1 MPRVIGMYEP
11 EEEYTMTT
19 PMRNRM
25 RRHTRPADFVS
36 KSRQA
41 EAMSYGRPGG
51 RSFSFTGE
59 FPDMADQQPVEATS
73 RRRNY
78 TSGNHTGSYHA
89 IHQDDT
95 ARMPAVNKYGV
106 RFLPAM
112 AIFAVIVICMAV
124 VLCGQMDERQKVKN
138 SISAKQNRIE
148 VLKVECANTEAAI
161 ASQSNDVNIRQ
172 EAVRMG
178 LISSKGVDVEY
189 LEAPQDAV
197 ITLADQ
203 SGILSLA
210 SIWGQ

>member
-1 MPRVIGMYEP
+1 
-11 EEEYTMTT
+11 MTT

-25 RRHTRPADFVS
+25 RRHTRPAGFIS

-41 EAMSYGRPGG
+41 EAMSFARPGG

-59 FPDMADQQPVEATS
+59 FPDMADQQPVEVNS

-89 IHQDDT
+89 IRHDNT
-95 ARMPAVNKYGV
+95 SRMPAVNKYGV

-112 AIFAVIVICMAV
+112 AAFVLLLICMTV
-124 VLCGQMDERQKVKN
+124 VMCGKLDERRKVKE
-138 SISAKQNRIE
+138 SIGAKQHRIDVLE
-148 VLKVECANTEAAI
+148 VERDQTEKAI
-161 ASQSNDVNIRQ
+161 AAQSNDVNIVQ

-178 LISSKGVDVEY
+178 LISSHGVRAEY

-203 SGILSLA
+203 SVMLPFA

>member
-1 MPRVIGMYEP
+1 
-11 EEEYTMTT
+11 MTT

-41 EAMSYGRPGG
+41 EAKSYGRPGG

-78 TSGNHTGSYHA
+78 TSGHHTGSYHA
-89 IHQDDT
+89 VRHDDT
-95 ARMPAVNKYGV
+95 FRMPAVNKYGV

-112 AIFAVIVICMAV
+112 AVFAALLICMAA
-124 VLCGQMDERQKVKN
+124 VLYSHMDERQNVKD
-138 SISAKQNRIE
+138 SIRAKQDRIE
-148 VLKVECANTEAAI
+148 VLEVERINAEKAI
-161 ASQSNDVNIRQ
+161 ALQSSDVNIHQ

-178 LISSKGVDVEY
+178 MISSQGVKVQY

-203 SGILSLA
+203 SVVQSFA